1 MPGSLS
7 SLPGISACST
17 GPQSCRV
24 AAVPPT
30 TTPAPKPLRVTLP
43 FFPKRKRLISG
54 SSAHRAAPAGCLISE
69 LQEGRRKRAVLGNG
83 GAVDMLERGGQ
94 EQWMHHVSQTHS
106 PSAAQTMTCAP
117 HGSSWHTTSE
127 ASLGLASSFSLPG
140 QMLDGTHSLGS
151 QDGKWSPANRRT
163 QL

>member
-1 MPGSLS
+1 MFHRS
-7 SLPGISACST
+7 SELQGCCCSSHQHSCPKASPCNLAFLP
-17 GPQSCRV
+17 
-24 AAVPPT
+24 
-30 TTPAPKPLRVTLP
+30 K
-43 FFPKRKRLISG
+43 KRLISG
-54 SSAHRAAPAGCLISE
+54 SSAHRAAPASCLISE
-69 LQEGRRKRAVLGNG
+69 LQAGRRKRAVLGNG

-117 HGSSWHTTSE
+117 HGSSWHTSSE

-151 QDGKWSPANRRT
+151 QDGKWSPANRT

>member
-1 MPGSLS
+1 MFHRS
-7 SLPGISACST
+7 SELQGCCCSSHQHSCPKASPCNLAFLP
-17 GPQSCRV
+17 
-24 AAVPPT
+24 
-30 TTPAPKPLRVTLP
+30 K
-43 FFPKRKRLISG
+43 KRLISG

-69 LQEGRRKRAVLGNG
+69 LQAGRRKRAVLGNG

-106 PSAAQTMTCAP
+106 PSAVQTMTCAP

-127 ASLGLASSFSLPG
+127 ASLGLASSFSLPE